1 MAQKPIIAKAP
12 GQPARTVR
20 AIQTKSIKMVS
31 MKRLF
36 LVPVLVLSGLLTA
49 CGGGGTSSAPAP
61 SGGSGGALNCSL
73 PLQYANGGTSG
84 LSINPQ
90 AVSVDRYL
98 SQCGITQVQSAT
110 LTLCTDHPNVSELT
124 AQLRLAGNVLGSF
137 AVASSFST
145 AKSCLINS
153 GGNTSLREFTLSQ
166 PDTRGMSPSVGPWSL
181 IVNDTLPTNNQ
192 SGYFVAWSL
201 DIQGQR

>member
-1 MAQKPIIAKAP
+1 
-12 GQPARTVR
+12 
-20 AIQTKSIKMVS
+20 
-31 MKRLF
+31 MKRYLPAPLL
-36 LVPVLVLSGLLTA
+36 LVCALLAA
-49 CGGGGTSSAPAP
+49 CGGGGTAGTGNNNV
-61 SGGSGGALNCSL
+61 GGSGGALSCSL

-98 SQCGITQVQSAT
+98 SQCGITQLQSAA
-110 LTLCTDHPNVSELT
+110 LTLCTDHPNVGELS

-145 AKSCLINS
+145 ARSCLSNT
-153 GGNTSLREFTLSQ
+153 GANTSVREFTLSQ
-166 PDTRGMSPSVGPWSL
+166 PDTRGMTPSVGPWSL
-181 IVNDTLPTNNQ
+181 IVTDSLPNNNQ

-201 DIQGQR
+201 DLQGR

>member
-1 MAQKPIIAKAP
+1 M
-12 GQPARTVR
+12 
-20 AIQTKSIKMVS
+20 S
-31 MKRLF
+31 MKRAF
-36 LVPVLVLSGLLTA
+36 LLPVLALCGLLVA
-49 CGGGGTSSAPAP
+49 CGGGGTSAGSNN
-61 SGGSGGALNCSL
+61 SGGSSGSGGPTGSLSCSL

-90 AVSVDRYL
+90 AVSVDRFF

-166 PDTRGMSPSVGPWSL
+166 PDTRGISPSVGPWSL

>member
-1 MAQKPIIAKAP
+1 
-12 GQPARTVR
+12 
-20 AIQTKSIKMVS
+20 
-31 MKRLF
+31 
-36 LVPVLVLSGLLTA
+36 
-49 CGGGGTSSAPAP
+49 
-61 SGGSGGALNCSL
+61 
-73 PLQYANGGTSG
+73 LQYANGGTSG

-110 LTLCTDHPNVSELT
+110 LTLCTDHPNVGELT

-145 AKSCLINS
+145 SKSCLSNT
-153 GGNTSLREFTLSQ
+153 GANTSVREFTLSQ
-166 PDTRGMSPSVGPWSL
+166 PDTRGMTPSVGPWSL
-181 IVNDTLPTNNQ
+181 IVTDSLPNNNQ

-201 DIQGQR
+201 DLQGR

>member
-1 MAQKPIIAKAP
+1 ML
-12 GQPARTVR
+12 
-20 AIQTKSIKMVS
+20 S
-31 MKRLF
+31 MKRAF
-36 LVPVLVLSGLLTA
+36 LLPVLALCGLLIA
-49 CGGGGTSSAPAP
+49 CGGGGTSAGSNG
-61 SGGSGGALNCSL
+61 SGGSSGSGGPTGSLNCSL

-90 AVSVDRYL
+90 AVSVDRFF

-110 LTLCTDHPNVSELT
+110 LTLCTDHPNATELT
-124 AQLRLAGNVLGSF
+124 VQLRLAGNVLGSF
-137 AVASSFST
+137 AVASSFSS
-145 AKSCLINS
+145 AKTCLSSS
-153 GGNTSLREFTLSQ
+153 GGNTAVREFTVSQ
-166 PDTRGMSPSVGPWSL
+166 PDTRGMTPSLGPWSL

>member
-1 MAQKPIIAKAP
+1 
-12 GQPARTVR
+12 
-20 AIQTKSIKMVS
+20 

-36 LVPVLVLSGLLTA
+36 LGSAAALSLCLTA
-49 CGGGGTSSAPAP
+49 CGGGGTPAASNNP
-61 SGGSGGALNCSL
+61 GGSSGSLTCSL
-73 PLQYANGGTSG
+73 PVQYANGGTSG

-110 LTLCTDHPNVSELT
+110 LTLCTDHPNVGELT

-145 AKSCLINS
+145 AKTCLANS
-153 GGNTSLREFTLSQ
+153 GVNTSVREFSLSQ
-166 PDTRGMSPSVGPWSL
+166 PDTRGMTPSVGPWSL
-181 IVNDTLPTNNQ
+181 IVNDTLPSNNQ

-201 DIQGQR
+201 DLQGQR

>member
-1 MAQKPIIAKAP
+1 M
-12 GQPARTVR
+12 
-20 AIQTKSIKMVS
+20 S
-31 MKRLF
+31 MKRAF
-36 LVPVLVLSGLLTA
+36 LLPVLALCGLLTA
-49 CGGGGTSSAPAP
+49 CGGGGTSAGSNSSEGS
-61 SGGSGGALNCSL
+61 SGSSGSGSPTGSLSCSL

-90 AVSVDRYL
+90 AVSVDRFF

-110 LTLCTDHPNVSELT
+110 FTLCTDHPNASELT
-124 AQLRLAGNVLGSF
+124 VQLRLAGNVLGSF
-137 AVASSFST
+137 GVASSFST
-145 AKSCLINS
+145 AKTCLANS
-153 GGNTSLREFTLSQ
+153 GVNTSVREFTMSQ
-166 PDTRGMSPSVGPWSL
+166 PDTRGMTPSVGPWSL

>member
-1 MAQKPIIAKAP
+1 
-12 GQPARTVR
+12 
-20 AIQTKSIKMVS
+20 
-31 MKRLF
+31 MKRSL
-36 LVPVLVLSGLLTA
+36 LWPLAVLSLGLTA
-49 CGGGGTSSAPAP
+49 CGGGGSAAP
-61 SGGSGGALNCSL
+61 GNNGGGTGSAGGSISCSL

-110 LTLCTDHPNVSELT
+110 VTLCTDHPSVGELT
-124 AQLRLAGNVLGSF
+124 AQLRLSGNVLGSF
-137 AVASSFST
+137 AVASSFSS
-145 AKSCLINS
+145 ARSCLSNS
-153 GGNTSLREFTLSQ
+153 GGNTSLREFTVSQ
-166 PDTRGMSPSVGPWSL
+166 PDTRGMTPSLGPWSL
-181 IVNDTLPTNNQ
+181 IVNDTQPTNNQ